1 MCVAPRL
8 GRGPLPEGVRTV
20 PVRQA
25 VRRHVYA
32 VWRADA
38 DRRPS
43 IRAAADALRAA
54 GEELG

>member
-1 MCVAPRL
+1 
-8 GRGPLPEGVRTV
+8 
-20 PVRQA
+20 VRQT

-43 IRAAADALRAA
+43 IRAAVDALRAA
-54 GEELG
+54 GERIA